1 MNLTQIAFEYRKLV
15 FMLLT
20 VFLLY
25 GLVSYFT
32 LPARE
37 DPQITIREALVV
49 TQYPG
54 LNPERVED
62 LITKKLERSIR
73 KIPEVE
79 EIRSTSSTGLSVI
92 HVEIQDRYSELK
104 PIWQNLRNKVD
115 EAYST
120 LPDGTHPSIINDEF
134 GDVSMITLALSAP
147 DYEMSLMH
155 DMAKHIRDV
164 LYSVEGT
171 KKIEIMGVQHE
182 RIFMEISNAKLA
194 QLGISPVALASI
206 LSTQNIIQPG
216 GAVDTGARSFI
227 IEPTGNFDS
236 VDDIANTLITLPGT
250 DDVIPLSDIVTISRG
265 YIDPPD
271 QPSYYNAEP
280 AIMFA
285 ISMLDGYN
293 VLEFSPRMKAKIAQV
308 QATLPVGM
316 FLNIATYQADQ
327 VANTVYGVSQSVL
340 QTLAIVLVVVMLF
353 LGLRTGLIVGVIVP
367 FVMLITLA
375 LMNIFSIELQRMSL
389 ATLIISLGL
398 LVDNGIVI
406 AEDFKRRLEKGASRD
421 EALKACGGEMAVP
434 LLISSLTTIL
444 VFLPLMLAQHVAG
457 EYTRAISLV
466 ITISLLTSWFL
477 ALCVT
482 PTLCYYFLN
491 IDPNADLNKK
501 QSSGLLGKLYGPYEY
516 FLHWIMVY
524 RKLFMTAMVAVFA
537 FSLYLMGMVPQQF
550 FPDSDRTQLLVYTE
564 LPASTTTRTMNKRMQ
579 DVFAF
584 LADKERFPS
593 VESQAGY
600 VGYGGPRF
608 VLSLSPD
615 DPASNKGFVVLNI
628 NSAENMD
635 QTIEQLR
642 LGFYNHFP
650 DMFVR
655 VSKMFLGPSDSS
667 KLEVQIKGPDGDVL
681 YENAEKIKAF
691 FRSVSGTTD
700 IRTNWETRSVK
711 IAVNVDQQRA
721 RRAGVT
727 SEDIAASISGAFEG
741 MVVTSFRDD
750 DDVIPIVF
758 RASSGERFNIDRV
771 RTMNVYSSSRQ
782 MNVPLFQIADFSPV
796 NQFSKVERENMF
808 RTITVEAKSLVMT
821 AEDLKAVVDPMLQ
834 ELNASLPAAHYI
846 EYDGVIADSA
856 DAQAALSSNIPIVIG
871 LIILLLVAQFNSY
884 RKPMIIILTIPLMMI
899 GASIGLL
906 VTGSYFGFMVILG
919 LYSLAGIII
928 NNAIVLIDRI
938 EIEEATGR
946 SRYDAVITACI
957 MRLRP
962 IVMTTITTVLGL
974 LPLILSKDPLF
985 YGMSNAMA
993 FGLAVGTLLT
1003 LGVVPVLY
1011 SIFYNVNKVERVSS

>member
-1 MNLTQIAFEYRKLV
+1 MNLTQIAFEYRKLI
-15 FMLLT
+15 FITLT
-20 VFLLY
+20 AFLLY

-37 DPQITIREALVV
+37 DPQITIREALVI

-73 KIPEVE
+73 KIPQVE

-92 HVEIQDRYSELK
+92 HVEIQDRYTELK
-104 PIWQNLRNKVD
+104 PIWQNLRNKVE
-115 EAYST
+115 EAYSS
-120 LPDGTHPSIINDEF
+120 LPDGTQPSVINDEF
-134 GDVSMITLALSAP
+134 GDVSMVTLALTAP
-147 DYEMSLMH
+147 GYEMSLMH
-155 DMAKHIRDV
+155 NMAKHVRDV
-164 LYSVEGT
+164 LYGVQGT
-171 KKIEIMGVQHE
+171 KKIDIMGVQDE
-182 RIFMEISNAKLA
+182 RIFMEISNARLS
-194 QLGISPVALASI
+194 QLGIGPVELSNI

-216 GAVDTGARSFI
+216 GSVDTGARSFI

-236 VDDIANTLITLPGT
+236 IEDIANTLITLPGT
-250 DDVIPLSDIVTISRG
+250 NDVIPLSDIVTITRG
-265 YIDPPD
+265 YIDPPN
-271 QPSYYNAEP
+271 QPSYFNGEP
-280 AIMFA
+280 AIIFA
-285 ISMLDGYN
+285 ISMLDGFN
-293 VLEFSPRMKAKIAQV
+293 VLEFSPRMKAQIAEV

-327 VANTVYGVSQSVL
+327 VADTVYGVSTSVL
-340 QTLAIVLVVVMLF
+340 QTLVIVLAVVMLF

-367 FVMLITLA
+367 FVMLATLA
-375 LMNIFSIELQRMSL
+375 LMNIFGMELQRMSL

-406 AEDFKRRLEKGASRD
+406 AEDFKRRLEKGMSRD
-421 EALKACGGEMAVP
+421 EALKTCGGEMAVP

-457 EYTRAISLV
+457 EYTRSISLV

-482 PTLCYYFLN
+482 PTLCYYFLRVG
-491 IDPNADLNKK
+491 PSA
-501 QSSGLLGKLYGPYEY
+501 SSEEEQPSGFIGKLYGPYER
-516 FLHWIMVY
+516 FLHWAMGH
-524 RKLFMTAMVAVFA
+524 RKLFMIAMVSTFVV
-537 FSLYLMGMVPQQF
+537 SIGLMGLVPQQF

-564 LPASTTTRTMNKRMQ
+564 LPAGTTTRTTNRRMQ
-579 DVFAF
+579 DVSSF
-584 LADKERFPS
+584 LSDKERFPYI
-593 VESQAGY
+593 ESQASY

-615 DPASNKGFVVLNI
+615 DPAPNKGFLVLNI
-628 NSAENMD
+628 DDIDNMD
-635 QTIEQLR
+635 QTIESLR
-642 LGFYNHFP
+642 SGFHNHFP

-681 YENAEKIKAF
+681 FENAEKIKTI
-691 FRSVSGTTD
+691 FRSVTGTTD
-700 IRTNWETRSVK
+700 IRSNWETRIVK
-711 IAVNVDQQRA
+711 IAVKVDQQRA

-727 SEDIAASISGAFEG
+727 SDDIAASISGGFDGMHVTEFREG
-741 MVVTSFRDD
+741 DN
-750 DDVIPIVF
+750 VIPVIF
-758 RASSGERFNIDRV
+758 RASSGERFNMDRV
-771 RTMNVYSSSRQ
+771 RTLNVYSSSRQ
-782 MNVPLFQIADFSPV
+782 TNVPLFQIADFAPV
-796 NQFSKVERENMF
+796 NQFSKIERENMF

-821 AEDLKAVVDPMLQ
+821 AEDLKTVVDPMLQ
-834 ELNASLPAAHYI
+834 ELNASLPPAHHV

-856 DAQAALSSNIPIVIG
+856 DAQQALSSNVPMVIG
-871 LIILLLVAQFNSY
+871 IIILLLVAQFNSY
-884 RKPMIIILTIPLMMI
+884 RKPAIIVLTIPLMMI

-906 VTGSYFGFMVILG
+906 VTGSFFGFMVMLG

-938 EIEEATGR
+938 EIEEATGKTP
-946 SRYDAVITACI
+946 YDAVINACI

-974 LPLILSKDPLF
+974 LPLILSRDPLF

-993 FGLAVGTLLT
+993 FGLAVGTVLT

-1011 SIFYNVNKVERVSS
+1011 GIFYKVNKPEAISQ